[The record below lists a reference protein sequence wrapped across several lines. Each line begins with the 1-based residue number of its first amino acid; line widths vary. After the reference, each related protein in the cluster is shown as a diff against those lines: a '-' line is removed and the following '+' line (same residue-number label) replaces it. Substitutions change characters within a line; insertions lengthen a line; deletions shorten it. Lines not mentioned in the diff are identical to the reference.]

1 MTDEEFMAIALEE
14 AKIAFQEDEIPI
26 GAVLVKDGR
35 IIARGHNRTIT
46 LKDPTAH
53 AEIQALRSGALILNN
68 YRLPETSLYVTVEP
82 CIMCYGALIHARI
95 GRLIYGAEEYRT
107 GAINSVFNFSNNNL
121 INHRF
126 QVTSGIL
133 KEECAAIMQEFCRK
147 RREEQ
152 KRQKTNE

>member
-95 GRLIYGAEEYRT
+95 GRLIYGAEE
-107 GAINSVFNFSNNNL
+107 
-121 INHRF
+121 
-126 QVTSGIL
+126 
-133 KEECAAIMQEFCRK
+133 
-147 RREEQ
+147 
-152 KRQKTNE
+152 

>member
-133 KEECAAIMQEFCRK
+133 KEECAAIMQEFFRK

>member
-26 GAVLVKDGR
+26 GAVLVKDER

-53 AEIQALRSGALILNN
+53 AEIQTLRSGALILNN

-133 KEECAAIMQEFCRK
+133 KEECAAIMQEFFRK